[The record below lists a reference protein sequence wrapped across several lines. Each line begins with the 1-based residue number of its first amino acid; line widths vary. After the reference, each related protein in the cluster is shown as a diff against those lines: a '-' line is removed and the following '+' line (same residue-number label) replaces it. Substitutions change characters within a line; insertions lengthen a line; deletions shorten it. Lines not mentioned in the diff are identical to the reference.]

1 MRACWSSGYSGVDG
15 LLGCTAGRQLPHWA
29 GLASWG
35 QVAVLAGLTG
45 RQTPTNPLECTQ
57 GGPREGGRPASRIR
71 GEGGLPS
78 AGAEAAKRPA
88 GGRRAAF
95 FVQRE
100 RRKTKELSRSDQD
113 LWSWLQGCLNRPC
126 QLWLRLQTSFGDIGG
141 VSWSRGMRGESVRVP
156 GLCRHPSTA
165 VTLVGGAAGHLHWSK
180 LLSGVFAWPAA
191 RDASSLCQTP

>member
-1 MRACWSSGYSGVDG
+1 MSLVHVSRAGHPVLIQSITPGTSCFLRLRMAHTVLGLVQKPLCGSGPHPNTPAESSKMRACWSSGYSGVDG
-15 LLGCTAGRQLPHWA
+15 LLGCTAGRQLPHGA

-100 RRKTKELSRSDQD
+100 RRKN
-113 LWSWLQGCLNRPC
+113 QGTV
-126 QLWLRLQTSFGDIGG
+126 Q
-141 VSWSRGMRGESVRVP
+141 
-156 GLCRHPSTA
+156 
-165 VTLVGGAAGHLHWSK
+165 K
-180 LLSGVFAWPAA
+180 
-191 RDASSLCQTP
+191 